1 MDKNH
6 LYDLSGKGCRAMPSR
21 RTDAAESMQRKSPG
35 KLQPGSSTACGRRG
49 ICCTNWSWSWCSWP
63 WLLLPQNLQSSHK
76 DQPAVVPGV
85 AIARINESA
94 NAAGKLFVR
103 ATARTGPSPDVAT
116 RLPPSLGSRQH
127 ESKPAKWATT
137 PPARPGGPDRC
148 RLHIAMQHACQMAW
162 QVPGRPGASCLSVPG
177 AVC

>member
-1 MDKNH
+1 
-6 LYDLSGKGCRAMPSR
+6 MPSR

-116 RLPPSLGSRQH
+116 RLPQSLGSRQH

-148 RLHIAMQHACQMAW
+148 RLHIALQHACQMAW
-162 QVPGRPGASCLSVPG
+162 QVPGRPGASCLSVPV